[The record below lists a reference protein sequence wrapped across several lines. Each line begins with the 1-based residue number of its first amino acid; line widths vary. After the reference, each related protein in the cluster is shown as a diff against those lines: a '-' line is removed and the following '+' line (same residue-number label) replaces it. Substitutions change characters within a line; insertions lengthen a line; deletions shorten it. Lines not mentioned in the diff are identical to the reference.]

1 MIMVNKQPQVIT
13 IDEVEHNVDDLSEKQ
28 VMLVNHVTDLDRKIG
43 STMFQLDQLRVGRDA
58 FMQLLKQELETPTA
72 NIVENEK

>member
-1 MIMVNKQPQVIT
+1 MANKQPQVIT
-13 IDEVEHNVDDLSEKQ
+13 IDKVEHNVDDLSKKQ

-72 NIVENEK
+72 NIVENEQ